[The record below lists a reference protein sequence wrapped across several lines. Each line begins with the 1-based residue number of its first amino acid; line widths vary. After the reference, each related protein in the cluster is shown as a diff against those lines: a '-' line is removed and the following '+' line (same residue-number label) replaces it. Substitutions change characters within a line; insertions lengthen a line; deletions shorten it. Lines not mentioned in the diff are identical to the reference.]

1 MDYPTSSTHLS
12 EIISE
17 DKVIKDEFV
26 VSDTRYSDQ
35 PSRRLMIVKNNF
47 KYIFDKKTGT
57 EELYDIDVDP
67 KENVNLLIDRWKDVD
82 RKTFYKL
89 DEIYFYSNWDNA
101 KLAYEQL
108 SEYKNKIW
116 VKGSYV
122 RGKAISAKKIFNRV
136 GILNYLKW
144 SIFNRNNS
152 KQKGRWQSKVK
163 Q

>member
-1 MDYPTSSTHLS
+1 MDSVDYPTSSTHLS

-35 PSRRLMIVKNNF
+35 PSRRAMIVKNNF

-67 KENVNLLIDRWKDVD
+67 KENVNLLIDRWKDID

-89 DEIYFYSNWDNA
+89 DEIYFYS
-101 KLAYEQL
+101 Q
-108 SEYKNKIW
+108 I
-116 VKGSYV
+116 
-122 RGKAISAKKIFNRV
+122 
-136 GILNYLKW
+136 GIMLN
-144 SIFNRNNS
+144 
-152 KQKGRWQSKVK
+152 
-163 Q
+163 